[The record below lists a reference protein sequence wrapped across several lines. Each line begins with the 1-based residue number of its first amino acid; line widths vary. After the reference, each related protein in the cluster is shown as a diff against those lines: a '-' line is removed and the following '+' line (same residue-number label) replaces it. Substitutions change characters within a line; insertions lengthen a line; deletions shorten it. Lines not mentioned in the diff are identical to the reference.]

1 MESTSRWLAD
11 QIDDFDKN
19 FTAQELATAAVER
32 DKLMESVEGLFGNTT
47 TTVFTSYDFS
57 RKLFSNYPAA
67 TEMLETHRG
76 ILKDYLD
83 DCLSRL
89 LVSEIPRMVARA
101 MQLEPMSIVKSPQAD
116 QNAYL
121 REATRCYLYG
131 LFNTPVALSRSALE
145 QALSSK
151 IPTLLQGA
159 AGGDTLRT
167 LINTARSS
175 ILKQAP
181 EICKAAD
188 QVRKVANRIVH
199 VETCKER
206 GAFRVLKDT
215 RDIIVY
221 LYRKNA

>member
-1 MESTSRWLAD
+1 MVSTSGWLAD
-11 QIDDFDKN
+11 QIDDFDQD
-19 FTAQELATAAVER
+19 FTAQELAISTVER
-32 DKLMESVEGLFGNTT
+32 EELVESVEGLFGNTT
-47 TTVFTSYDFS
+47 DTAFTLYDRS
-57 RKLFSNYPAA
+57 RELFSKDPGVL
-67 TEMLETHRG
+67 ELVRGMLERS
-76 ILKDYLD
+76 LD
-83 DCLSRL
+83 DCLSRM

-101 MQLEPMSIVKSPQAD
+101 IQLEPMSIAKSPQAD

-131 LFNTPVALSRSALE
+131 LFNASVALSRSALE

-151 IPTLLQGA
+151 IPTLLQRA

-181 EICKAAD
+181 EVCNAAD
-188 QVRKVANRIVH
+188 QVRKAANRIVH
-199 VETCKER
+199 GETCKER

-221 LYRKNA
+221 LYREIPR

>member
-11 QIDDFDKN
+11 QIDDFDEN

-32 DKLMESVEGLFGNTT
+32 EELMDSVEGLFGNTA
-47 TTVFTSYDFS
+47 TTVFTSYDFC
-57 RKLFSNYPAA
+57 RKLLRNYAAA
-67 TEMLETHRG
+67 TEILETNRG
-76 ILKDYLD
+76 ILGFCLD
-83 DCLSRL
+83 DCLSRM
-89 LVSEIPRMVARA
+89 LVLEIPRMVARA
-101 MQLEPMSIVKSPQAD
+101 IQLEPMSIAESPQAD

-131 LFNTPVALSRSALE
+131 LFNASVALSRSALE

-151 IPTLLQGA
+151 ISTLLQGA
-159 AGGDTLRT
+159 AGGDSLST

-175 ILKQAP
+175 ILKRTP
-181 EICKAAD
+181 EVCDAAD
-188 QVRKVANRIVH
+188 QVRRVANGIVH
-199 VETCKER
+199 GKTCKER

-221 LYRKNA
+221 LYRRNP